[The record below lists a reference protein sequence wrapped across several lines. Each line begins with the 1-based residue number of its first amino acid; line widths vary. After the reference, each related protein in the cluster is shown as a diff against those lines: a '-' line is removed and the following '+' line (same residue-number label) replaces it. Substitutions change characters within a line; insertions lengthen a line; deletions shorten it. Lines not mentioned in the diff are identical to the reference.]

1 MTNVKNERFIP
12 TKNYV
17 LAFVI
22 VVVII
27 LLTWYSFAWY
37 NVFQEKK
44 VSESY
49 LIKEKVIS
57 NEITNLNSIE
67 DVFSEAPDSYFVYVS
82 YTGTKEI
89 YNIEKK
95 LQAVINDY
103 NLNDSI
109 YFLNVTEM
117 KNDENYIEELN
128 KALKLDNIKIEKV
141 PTIIYFKEGKAVGIT
156 SRNDDNMI
164 DDNDFKQLL
173 DINDFKKDN
182 N

>member
-1 MTNVKNERFIP
+1 MTNVKNERFVPI
-12 TKNYV
+12 KNYV

-27 LLTWYSFAWY
+27 LLTLYSFAWY

-57 NEITNLNSIE
+57 NEITNLDSIE
-67 DVFSEAPDSYFVYVS
+67 DVFSEAPSSYFVYVS
-82 YTGTKEI
+82 YTGTKEV

-95 LQAVINDY
+95 LKYVINDY

-109 YFLNVTEM
+109 YFLNVTEI
-117 KNDENYIEELN
+117 KDKEKYIEKVN
-128 KALKLDNIKIEKV
+128 NALKLEDIKIEKV
-141 PTIIYFKEGKAVGIT
+141 PTIIYFKEGKAVDIT
-156 SRNDDNMI
+156 TRKDNNMI

-173 DINDFKKDN
+173 DINNFKKDN

>member
-12 TKNYV
+12 MKNYV

-27 LLTWYSFAWY
+27 LLTLYGFAWY
-37 NVFQEKK
+37 NFLQEKK

-49 LIKEKVIS
+49 LVKEKVIS
-57 NEITNLNSIE
+57 NEITSLESIE
-67 DVFSEAPDSYFVYVS
+67 DVFSEPLDSYFIYVS

-95 LQAVINDY
+95 LKDVINDY
-103 NLNDSI
+103 NLNDYI
-109 YFLNVTEM
+109 YFLNITEI
-117 KNDENYIEELN
+117 KNNDNYIDDIN
-128 KALKLDNIKIEKV
+128 KSLKLDDIKIKEV
-141 PTIIYFKEGKAVGIT
+141 PTIIYFKDGKAVDIIT
-156 SRNDDNMI
+156 SENENMI
-164 DDNDFKQLL
+164 DDNDFKKML
-173 DINDFKKDN
+173 DINNFKKDN

>member
-1 MTNVKNERFIP
+1 MSNVKNERFIP

-27 LLTWYSFAWY
+27 LITWYSFAWY

-57 NEITNLNSIE
+57 NEITNLDSIE

-95 LQAVINDY
+95 LQDVINEY

-109 YFLNVTEM
+109 YFLNITEI
-117 KNDENYIEELN
+117 KEKENYIEEIN
-128 KALKLDNIKIEKV
+128 NALKLNDIKIEKV
-141 PTIIYFKEGKAVGIT
+141 PTIIYFKEGKAVDIT
-156 SRNDDNMI
+156 SRKDDNII
-164 DDNDFKQLL
+164 DENDFKQLL
-173 DINDFKKDN
+173 DINNFKKDN